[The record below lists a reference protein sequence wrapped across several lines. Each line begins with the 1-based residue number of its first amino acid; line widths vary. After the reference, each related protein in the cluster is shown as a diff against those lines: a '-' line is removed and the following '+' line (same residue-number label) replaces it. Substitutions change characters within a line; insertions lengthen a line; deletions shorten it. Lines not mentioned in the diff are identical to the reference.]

1 MLVAVYGSLRK
12 TLSNHRIL
20 DDAKYLGNYESEP
33 IFSMFDVGQYPAI
46 KEQGNTSIVLEIY
59 RIDEKILKSLD
70 TLEGYDSE
78 EPDSCYYVR
87 TSIETP
93 FGEAFIYTFPHDTSY
108 YKQVQNGDW
117 TEYITTKE
125 FTNV

>member
-12 TLSNHRIL
+12 SLSNHRVL
-20 DDAKYLGNYESEP
+20 DGAKYLGNYESEP
-33 IFSMFDVGQYPAI
+33 IFSMFDVGMYPAI
-46 KEQGNTSIVLEIY
+46 KESGNTSIILEIY
-59 RIDEKILKSLD
+59 RIDENILKRLD
-70 TLEGYDSE
+70 ILEGYDPE
-78 EPDSCYYVR
+78 DPDSCYYVR
-87 TSIETP
+87 TTINTP
-93 FGEAFIYTFPHDTSY
+93 FGESFIYTFPHDTSY